1 MVTTAKPVEA
11 VIYAYQVG
19 FGDCFLVRF
28 TYSDG
33 GKKHILID
41 FGTTGLPEAA
51 ASTQLTA
58 IAQDIATKCSGKL
71 DAVVATHRHADHIS
85 GFATKTNK
93 KGPGDIIAAL
103 KPTVVIQPWTE
114 DPKAARDATAPTALA
129 HASLRGHAK
138 GLQALHQTAQQVL
151 DQLTQQ
157 PGSFSPA
164 VAEKIKF
171 IGEDNLANLSAVKN
185 LMTMSKTRIYA
196 YHGGPSGLDTILPGI
211 KAHVL
216 GPPTL
221 KQTDTIRK
229 QKSQDMDEF
238 WQLQLKKLATDDGL
252 LKGTDSLFPGYPA
265 ASGGKLPM
273 SVRWFASRL
282 KEARGE
288 QVLEIVRILDRQ
300 MNNTSLILL
309 FEAGSKKLL
318 FPGDAQLENWQYALS
333 QKKNLP
339 LLRDVDLYKVGHH
352 GSLNA
357 TPKSMW
363 AEFKNRGNASKKGRL
378 KTVMST
384 MPGKHG
390 SDQSK
395 TEVPRKTLLS
405 ALKTESELHSTHL
418 LDPSK
423 LYDEV
428 HIDLK

>member
-1 MVTTAKPVEA
+1 MATTANLLEA
-11 VIYAYQVG
+11 VIFAYQVG

-58 IAQDIATKCSGKL
+58 IAHDIAEKCSGKL

-85 GFATKTNK
+85 GFATKANK
-93 KGPGDIIAAL
+93 MGSGDIIAAL
-103 KPTVVIQPWTE
+103 HPTVVIQPWTE
-114 DPKAARDATAPTALA
+114 DPKAAKDATAPTALA
-129 HASLRGHAK
+129 HKSLQGHAR
-138 GLQALHQTAQQVL
+138 GLKAMHETAQQVL
-151 DQLTQQ
+151 NQLSSK

-185 LMTMSKTRIYA
+185 LAAMSKNQIYT
-196 YHGGPSGLDTILPGI
+196 YHGGPSGLEKILPGI
-211 KAHVL
+211 KTHVM

-229 QKSQDMDEF
+229 QKSKDKDEF
-238 WQLQLKKLATDDGL
+238 WHLQLKKLAADAGL
-252 LKGTDSLFPGYPA
+252 LQGTDNVFPGHA
-265 ASGGKLPM
+265 TASGGKLPM
-273 SVRWFASRL
+273 SVRWLASRL
-282 KEARGE
+282 KEARGD
-288 QVLEIVRILDRQ
+288 QVLEIVRILDKQ

-363 AEFKNRGNASKKGRL
+363 AEFRNRGSASKKGRL

-384 MPGKHG
+384 MTGKHG

-428 HIDLK
+428 HIDLR